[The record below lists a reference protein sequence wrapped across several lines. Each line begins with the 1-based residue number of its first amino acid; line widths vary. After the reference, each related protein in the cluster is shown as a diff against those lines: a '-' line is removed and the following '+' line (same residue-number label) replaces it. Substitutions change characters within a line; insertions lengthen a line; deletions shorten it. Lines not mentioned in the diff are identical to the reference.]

1 MPISRRHLLKTALTS
16 GAAVTSA
23 VTTVVTFIPRS
34 VLGGTA
40 GTSPNEKVTLA
51 GIGIGGIGHPQLK
64 DAQNA
69 GFQVE
74 ALCDVDDVHA
84 KKTYDIFPQARKYRD
99 FRELLAAEGDR
110 IDAVYCGTPDH
121 THAIITLAALR
132 AKKHVCCVKPLTRTI
147 EESRAVLKAVREAGT
162 ATQVTMEPHTSEWA
176 CRTME
181 LIYAGAIGEIREIH
195 IWSGRPVW
203 PQGMLDHPKFSDP
216 VPATLD
222 WDLWLGPAEKR
233 PFAAQWPEDCPYLRM
248 SCANWGKRG
257 VYHPFNFRGWTAFGT
272 GSLGDMGCH
281 RANLP
286 YKMFD
291 LKHPAR
297 ITASNTRMHPAAF
310 PIGCMVTYDYPASEK
325 FPEIRMVWYD
335 GGLKPP
341 VPKCMGSETFP
352 AKGVL
357 FVGSEG
363 MMFRDRILDP
373 ERAKKFENV
382 PKTIQ
387 RRGGVMPEWY
397 EACRGGQPASANF
410 EYAVPV
416 TEFVLLGNLAV
427 QTGKPVEFDPVSLTV
442 KNNPEAEALIAQPY
456 HNGWTL

>member
-1 MPISRRHLLKTALTS
+1 MPLTRRQILKSALFA
-16 GAAVTSA
+16 GAAVTI
-23 VTTVVTFIPRS
+23 VPRY
-34 VLGGTA
+34 VLGGEA
-40 GTSPNEKVTLA
+40 GTAPNDRVTLA

-64 DAQNA
+64 DARDA
-69 GFQVE
+69 GFQVV

-84 KKTYDIFPQARKYRD
+84 KKTYDVFPEARKYRD
-99 FRELLAAEGDR
+99 FRDLLNSEGDK

-147 EESRAVLKAVREAGT
+147 EEGRAVLKAVREAGT
-162 ATQVTMEPHTSEWA
+162 ATQVTMQPNTSEQA

-195 IWSGRPVW
+195 AWSGRPVW
-203 PQGMLDHPKFSDP
+203 PQGMLDYPNWEDP
-216 VPATLD
+216 VPSTFD

-233 PFAAQWPEDCPYLRM
+233 PFADQWPENCPYPGM
-248 SCANWGKRG
+248 ACANWGKRG
-257 VYHPFNFRGWTAFGT
+257 VYHPFNFRGWFAFGT

-286 YKMFD
+286 YRMFR
-291 LKHPAR
+291 LKHPTR
-297 ITASNTRMHPAAF
+297 ITASSTRAYKVSY
-310 PIGCMVTYDYPASEK
+310 PIGCMVTYDYPASED
-325 FPEIRMVWYD
+325 FPEIRLTWYD

-341 VPKCMGSETFP
+341 VPKCMGSEMFP
-352 AKGVL
+352 AEGVL
-357 FVGSEG
+357 YVGTEG
-363 MMFRDRILDP
+363 MMFNDRILDP
-373 ERAKKFENV
+373 ERAEKFANV
-382 PKTIQ
+382 PKTIE

-397 EACRGGQPASANF
+397 EACRGGQAASANF
-410 EYAVPV
+410 EYAIPV

-427 QTGKPVEFDPVSLTV
+427 MTGKAVEFDPETLTIA
-442 KNNPEAEALIAQPY
+442 NNTEAQALISQPY